1 MEILKYYF
9 FSSISLLFL
18 TNYFFLDAKSL
29 SPLHFLFLT
38 NVSLVADVVVVVQLE
53 SGSESESESES
64 EAESNSESEAESNS
78 EQESEA
84 NLEPDAS
91 DPKPLVKVSLLVS
104 TNQQQTRWGYGTT
117 LLWWKSLKVLFGVA
131 AYL

>member
-1 MEILKYYF
+1 MTIFEIRNIFKNKMEILRYYY

-29 SPLHFLFLT
+29 STLHFLFLT

-64 EAESNSESEAESNS
+64 EAESNSE
-78 EQESEA
+78 QESEA

-91 DPKPLVKVSLLVS
+91 DPKPFVNFTPLTL
-104 TNQQQTRWGYGTT
+104 THQTETTWGYST
-117 LLWWKSLKVLFGVA
+117 SFS
-131 AYL
+131 

>member
-53 SGSESESESES
+53 SGSESESESE
-64 EAESNSESEAESNS
+64 AESNS

-91 DPKPLVKVSLLVS
+91 DPKPFVNFTPLTL
-104 TNQQQTRWGYGTT
+104 THQTETTWGYGT
-117 LLWWKSLKVLFGVA
+117 SFS
-131 AYL
+131 

>member
-1 MEILKYYF
+1 MTIFEIRNIFKNKMEILRYYY

-29 SPLHFLFLT
+29 SPLHFLT

-53 SGSESESESES
+53 SGSESESESE
-64 EAESNSESEAESNS
+64 AESNS

-91 DPKPLVKVSLLVS
+91 DPKPFVNFTPLTL
-104 TNQQQTRWGYGTT
+104 THQTETTWGYST
-117 LLWWKSLKVLFGVA
+117 SLF
-131 AYL
+131 